1 MVFIE
6 LIKLK
11 RIKEK
16 GERLKVKGKR
26 HKDKGWEAWKP
37 GGWEVG
43 RPKSKLDTL
52 SCITISVR
60 PSSSR
65 LKTAPTIKV

>member
-6 LIKLK
+6 LIKLIKLK

-26 HKDKGWEAWKP
+26 HKDKGWEAEK
-37 GGWEVG
+37 
-43 RPKSKLDTL
+43 
-52 SCITISVR
+52 
-60 PSSSR
+60 
-65 LKTAPTIKV
+65 